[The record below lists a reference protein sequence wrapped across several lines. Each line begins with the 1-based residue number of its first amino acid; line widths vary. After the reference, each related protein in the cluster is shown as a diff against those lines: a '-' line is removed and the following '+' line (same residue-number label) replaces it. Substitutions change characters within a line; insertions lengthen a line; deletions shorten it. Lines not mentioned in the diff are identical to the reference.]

1 MKTRITSVFLFL
13 ALFFTATYN
22 SSYSQCDGGL
32 TAVQVLSFAN
42 GQTVGFT
49 DPLTSGPYSGYAGT
63 VNSTMD
69 SHPMPVYCVDLHRNV
84 SLGDASY
91 TDTCAYVQSRIQYIL
106 NNYFPYKTSY
116 PDKLADNNQEA
127 ASVQMAIWKYT
138 DNVDAN
144 TITDGTI
151 KTRALAIIQDADNNG
166 NAALPIITFTIEAS
180 MSPDYF
186 YVKTVDENGAGIAVS
201 NISLSISAGSL
212 SVNTVST
219 NASGI
224 SPDVEVLN
232 TLTGTITA
240 TASMLFSQGRILHST
255 TLNKQSLTIA
265 YPVYGMMETTSDW
278 GALPVELSAFN
289 ATVNGRNV
297 ELNWTTSSEI
307 NNSGF
312 NIERK
317 LIGVSEWNT
326 IGNVVGNGTSNNQHS
341 YSFTDRN
348 IVNGKYSYRLKQ
360 IDFNGNYEYHNLN
373 SEVELGAPTKFSL
386 YQNYPNPFNPT
397 TKINYDLVNDGNV
410 SLKIYN
416 MSGKEIATLV
426 NGFNASGY
434 HSVTFD
440 ATGISSGI
448 YYYKLEANGISKVM
462 KMALIK

>member
-1 MKTRITSVFLFL
+1 MKTRITSVFFFL
-13 ALFFTATYN
+13 VIFLTASYN

-32 TAVQVLSFAN
+32 SSVQVLSYAN

-69 SHPMPVYCVDLHRNV
+69 GNPMPVYCVDLHRNV
-84 SLGDASY
+84 NLGDNSY
-91 TDTCAYVQSRIQYIL
+91 TDTCAYVVSRIQYLL

-127 ASVQMAIWKYT
+127 ASVQMAIWNYT
-138 DNVDAN
+138 DNVNAN
-144 TITDGTI
+144 TITDATI
-151 KTRALAIIQDADNNG
+151 KTRTLAIIADADANG
-166 NAALPIITFTIEAS
+166 NATLPVITFTIEAS
-180 MSPDYF
+180 MDPDYF
-186 YVKTVDENGAGIAVS
+186 YVKTVDQNGVGISVS
-201 NISLSISAGSL
+201 NIALTISAGSL
-212 SVNTVST
+212 SLSNVST

-224 SPDVEVLN
+224 SPDVEVI
-232 TLTGTITA
+232 GTNSGIITA
-240 TASMLFSQGRILHST
+240 TANMLFAQGRILHST

-265 YPVYGMMETTSDW
+265 YPVYGMMQTTSDW

-289 ATVNGRNV
+289 ASVNGRSV
-297 ELNWTTSSEI
+297 ELNWTTASEI

-326 IGNVVGNGTSNNQHS
+326 IGSVTGNGTSNNAHS

-348 IVNGKYSYRLKQ
+348 VVNGKYSYRLKQ

-373 SEVELGAPTKFSL
+373 SEVELGAPSKFSL

-426 NGFNASGY
+426 NGFNTSGY

-440 ATGISSGI
+440 ASGISSGI